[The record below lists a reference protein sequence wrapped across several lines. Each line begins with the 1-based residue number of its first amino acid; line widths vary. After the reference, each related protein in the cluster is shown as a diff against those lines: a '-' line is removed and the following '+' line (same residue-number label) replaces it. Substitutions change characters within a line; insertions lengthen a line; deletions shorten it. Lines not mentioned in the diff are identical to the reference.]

1 MPFNGANSRVF
12 PEVCGS
18 WIWKPD
24 DGDILPGILWR
35 PIRTHAKQI
44 LKRDFH
50 VKAVGMTLNRLAKQG
65 LARRKGHV
73 WFPVGRSFEAGEGRE
88 EEPIRV

>member
-1 MPFNGANSRVF
+1 MLDQLQSAGR
-12 PEVCGS
+12 EGS
-18 WIWKPD
+18 KAA
-24 DGDILPGILWR
+24 

-44 LKRDFH
+44 LERDFH

-73 WFPVGRSFEAGEGRE
+73 WFPVGRTFEAGEGRE